1 LNNIFEHSYY
11 FSNVLPRFLT
21 VEKCFPLFSLIEQY
35 FRAFLLVQQ
44 FSPAFSIAPYTWSAA
59 GRLHDLGRHGGVKAG
74 PLAGVLK
81 GGHRDLLLRAGGDG
95 LHPAHVQ
102 SSVTL

>member
-1 LNNIFEHSYY
+1 M
-11 FSNVLPRFLT
+11 
-21 VEKCFPLFSLIEQY
+21 
-35 FRAFLLVQQ
+35 VQQ

-81 GGHRDLLLRAGGDG
+81 GGDRDLLLRAGGDG
-95 LHPAHVQ
+95 LHPAHAQ
-102 SSVTL
+102 SSDTL

>member
-1 LNNIFEHSYY
+1 MFPLFSLVEQYFRAFLLANKYSPNSYY
-11 FSNVLPRFLT
+11 FSNVLPRFLL
-21 VEKCFPLFSLIEQY
+21 VKP
-35 FRAFLLVQQ
+35 RAH
-44 FSPAFSIAPYTWSAA
+44 APCTWSAA
-59 GRLHDLGRHGGVKAG
+59 GRLHDLGRHGGVKDR

-81 GGHRDLLLRAGGDG
+81 GGDRDLLLRAGGDG